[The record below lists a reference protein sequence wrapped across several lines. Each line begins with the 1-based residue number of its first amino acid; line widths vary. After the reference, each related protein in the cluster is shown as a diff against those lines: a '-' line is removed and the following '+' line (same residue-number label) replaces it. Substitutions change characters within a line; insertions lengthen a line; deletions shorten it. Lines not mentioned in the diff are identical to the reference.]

1 MNYKDVVTVQDQQ
14 MEAYSARWIN
24 HEHVMDNKATV
35 PLLPDGP
42 SIRLQFNCHYI
53 HWLTVMLE

>member
-53 HWLTVMLE
+53 H